1 MNQVTFSADKEN
13 LLFIFGDQLIKY
25 PLRDGVLVSF
35 VEGQP
40 VVAKVTPKSIKENS
54 PKFEMT
60 VNDNNQVCELII
72 DHKQNKGY
80 LVGELEIVIGFAEN
94 SSLQSQQKNINEGIR
109 TFDLDL
115 KNAELFIKRNDDNLS
130 VFALEKNGAAA

>member
-25 PLRDGVLVSF
+25 PLREGVLVSF

-40 VVAKVTPKSIKENS
+40 VVAKVTPRSIKEDS
-54 PKFEMT
+54 PKFEMA

-80 LVGELEIVIGFAEN
+80 LVGELEIVIGFTEA
-94 SSLQSQQKNINEGIR
+94 STLKSQQKDLNDDIR
-109 TFDLDL
+109 SFDLEL
-115 KNAELFIKRNDDNLS
+115 NNAELFIKRNDDNLT
-130 VFALEKNGAAA
+130 VFALEKNGMTS